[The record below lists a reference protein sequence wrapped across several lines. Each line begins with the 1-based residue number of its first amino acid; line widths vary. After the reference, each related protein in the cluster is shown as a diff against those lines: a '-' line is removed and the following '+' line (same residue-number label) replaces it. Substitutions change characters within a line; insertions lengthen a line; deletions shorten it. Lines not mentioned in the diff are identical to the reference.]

1 MPLVEKTS
9 LPILVSRVNRLPYEY
24 ADGKGIEYEPFDAF
38 LSESETAAWFQAWTG
53 NPDADSSCLR
63 VFGQDASGGY
73 AAFWKVRE
81 NADLL
86 EQPIVFLGSEGE
98 IAVVSRNFYDYL
110 WLLAAGLGPC
120 EAASIPDAPRV
131 AQPELESF
139 ALMNAP
145 PARTA
150 VQVLLDAKAEF
161 PTFEKHILSQC
172 R

>member
-1 MPLVEKTS
+1 MSLVEKTS
-9 LPILVSRVNRLPYEY
+9 LPILVGRVNQLPYDY
-24 ADGKGIEYEPFDAF
+24 ADGEGIEYEPFDAF
-38 LSESETAAWFQAWTG
+38 LSARETAAWFQAWTG
-53 NPDADSSCLR
+53 NPDADSSCFR

-81 NADLL
+81 SAEWL
-86 EQPIVFLGSEGE
+86 EQPIVFLGSEGA

-131 AQPELESF
+131 AQPELASF
-139 ALMNAP
+139 ALMHAP

-150 VQVLLDAKAEF
+150 VQVLIDAKAEF
-161 PTFEKHILSQC
+161 PNFAQHILSQC

>member
-1 MPLVEKTS
+1 M
-9 LPILVSRVNRLPYEY
+9 
-24 ADGKGIEYEPFDAF
+24 
-38 LSESETAAWFQAWTG
+38 
-53 NPDADSSCLR
+53 
-63 VFGQDASGGY
+63 
-73 AAFWKVRE
+73 
-81 NADLL
+81 
-86 EQPIVFLGSEGE
+86 FLGSEGE

-120 EAASIPDAPRV
+120 EAASNPDVPRV

-150 VQVLLDAKAEF
+150 VQVLLEAKAEF